1 MSELL
6 AAYRK
11 SLFQTLWR
19 DGWGW
24 SGGGGGGGGL
34 MERGLN

>member
-24 SGGGGGGGGL
+24 RGGGGGL